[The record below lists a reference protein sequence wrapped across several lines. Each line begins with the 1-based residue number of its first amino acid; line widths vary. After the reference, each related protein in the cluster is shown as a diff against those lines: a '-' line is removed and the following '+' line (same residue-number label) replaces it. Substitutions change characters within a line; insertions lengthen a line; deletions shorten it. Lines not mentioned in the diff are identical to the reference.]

1 MISHTHLERRK
12 REIIGGGREYMEKN
26 SVDYSAQART
36 NPVFMTAK
44 TAVCLMAQA
53 GIPDAAEIAR
63 RLGLGSAGEVS
74 GIEDAGDRK
83 SVV

>member
-1 MISHTHLERRK
+1 
-12 REIIGGGREYMEKN
+12 MEMN

-53 GIPDAAEIAR
+53 GIPDADDIVR
-63 RLGLGSAGEVS
+63 RLGLGSASRSPV
-74 GIEDAGDRK
+74 
-83 SVV
+83 

>member
-1 MISHTHLERRK
+1 
-12 REIIGGGREYMEKN
+12 MEKH

-74 GIEDAGDRK
+74 GMKDAGTLLGNEL
-83 SVV
+83 VVEAKYRTMCRLIEAYSAR